1 MGVKMQINPS
11 TQIILASQSP
21 RRVAILKQMGID
33 CIVMPADIDESL
45 IAGETPTD
53 YVLRLAKEKALAV
66 FNKINNNQIN
76 ASEKLNTQ
84 YKNMPILA
92 ADTTVALD
100 SAIFGKPENNADAV
114 QMLKKLS
121 GTQHQVHTAVAVV
134 LNQQIELALNT
145 TLVEMMPLSDAMI
158 AAYIAS
164 NEHSDKAGSYAI
176 QGLAGNWIKRID
188 GSYTGVIGLPV
199 HETAM
204 LLNKIGLL
212 HTLS

>member
-1 MGVKMQINPS
+1 MQNNPP

-33 CIVMPADIDESL
+33 CIVMPANIDESVR
-45 IAGETPTD
+45 AGETPAD

-66 FNKINNNQIN
+66 FDQIDN
-76 ASEKLNTQ
+76 I
-84 YKNMPILA
+84 YKSMPILA
-92 ADTTVALD
+92 ADTTVTLD
-100 SAIFGKPENNADAV
+100 STIFGKPENDADAV

-134 LNQQIELALNT
+134 LGQQIELALNT

-158 AAYIAS
+158 ATYIAS

-176 QGLAGNWIKRID
+176 QGLAGSWIKRID
-188 GSYTGVIGLPV
+188 GSYTGVMGLPV

-204 LLNKIGLL
+204 LLNKVGLL
-212 HTLS
+212 NTLS